1 MYALNNDYLW
11 FLIACCSINF
21 SQELHAA
28 MRRAGQNPT
37 EAEVQDMINEVDV
50 DGSGYLEFPEFC
62 MMMHKKLNDSDQENE
77 LKEVFRVFGKDET
90 GNLQFCSHYQAVRF
104 YSRKISELFSQ
115 YLSFYLFSILG
126 CITAEELKFV
136 LTHLP
141 GKVTYK
147 EIDEMIKTV
156 DENGDGKINYQ
167 EFRVM
172 IGAKPNLT
180 SAMAQKKKAAAAAA
194 AAAAKASSAG
204 NTGTTGTTTI
214 GGIPIGGSSATA
226 TSVGN
231 CLTTSANSTM
241 PK

>member
-1 MYALNNDYLW
+1 MYTLNNDYLW
-11 FLIACCSINF
+11 FLIAYCSINF

-90 GNLQFCSHYQAVRF
+90 G
-104 YSRKISELFSQ
+104 
-115 YLSFYLFSILG
+115 

-180 SAMAQKKKAAAAAA
+180 SAMAQKKRRLLQQLPKHLVQEIRVLQAQRQLEAYL
-194 AAAAKASSAG
+194 
-204 NTGTTGTTTI
+204 
-214 GGIPIGGSSATA
+214 
-226 TSVGN
+226 SVVH
-231 CLTTSANSTM
+231 
-241 PK
+241 

>member
-90 GNLQFCSHYQAVRF
+90 GNLQFRFPYQAASFNSIITNVLLSIFLCFF
-104 YSRKISELFSQ
+104 Y
-115 YLSFYLFSILG
+115 
-126 CITAEELKFV
+126 
-136 LTHLP
+136 
-141 GKVTYK
+141 
-147 EIDEMIKTV
+147 
-156 DENGDGKINYQ
+156 
-167 EFRVM
+167 FRLYY
-172 IGAKPNLT
+172 G
-180 SAMAQKKKAAAAAA
+180 
-194 AAAAKASSAG
+194 
-204 NTGTTGTTTI
+204 
-214 GGIPIGGSSATA
+214 
-226 TSVGN
+226 
-231 CLTTSANSTM
+231 
-241 PK
+241 

>member
-1 MYALNNDYLW
+1 MADKLRPDELAAFKAAFDMFDKNQDGT
-11 FLIACCSINF
+11 ISTK
-21 SQELHAA
+21 ELHAA

-90 GNLQFCSHYQAVRF
+90 G
-104 YSRKISELFSQ
+104 
-115 YLSFYLFSILG
+115 

-180 SAMAQKKKAAAAAA
+180 SAMAQKKKAEQQKAED
-194 AAAAKASSAG
+194 AAAKAK
-204 NTGTTGTTTI
+204 NTKTTGIGGTTTI
-214 GGIPIGGSSATA
+214 GGIPIGGSSTAATTA
-226 TSVGN
+226 VGN
-231 CLTTSANSTM
+231 CLATTANSTM
-241 PK
+241 PNK

>member
-1 MYALNNDYLW
+1 M
-11 FLIACCSINF
+11 
-21 SQELHAA
+21 
-28 MRRAGQNPT
+28 G
-37 EAEVQDMINEVDV
+37 AEVQDMINEVDV

-90 GNLQFCSHYQAVRF
+90 G
-104 YSRKISELFSQ
+104 
-115 YLSFYLFSILG
+115 

-156 DENGDGKINYQ
+156 DKNGDGKINYS

-172 IGAKPNLT
+172 MGAPPLLIP
-180 SAMAQKKKAAAAAA
+180 A
-194 AAAAKASSAG
+194 
-204 NTGTTGTTTI
+204 TTL
-214 GGIPIGGSSATA
+214 SKFARSATA
-226 TSVGN
+226 
-231 CLTTSANSTM
+231 LTNLTNAALFSGHTAQPSSL
-241 PK
+241 PRKP

>member
-1 MYALNNDYLW
+1 MADKLRPDELAAFKAAFDMFDKNQDGT
-11 FLIACCSINF
+11 ISTK
-21 SQELHAA
+21 ELHAA

-90 GNLQFCSHYQAVRF
+90 G
-104 YSRKISELFSQ
+104 
-115 YLSFYLFSILG
+115 

-180 SAMAQKKKAAAAAA
+180 SAMAQKKKAAATAA
-194 AAAAKASSAG
+194 AAAAKSSSAG

-214 GGIPIGGSSATA
+214 GGIQIGGSGSAANT
-226 TSVGN
+226 VGN
-231 CLTTSANSTM
+231 HLSTTNNSTM

>member
-104 YSRKISELFSQ
+104 YSKM
-115 YLSFYLFSILG
+115 YLNCFLNIYLFIFFL
-126 CITAEELKFV
+126 F
-136 LTHLP
+136 
-141 GKVTYK
+141 
-147 EIDEMIKTV
+147 
-156 DENGDGKINYQ
+156 
-167 EFRVM
+167 
-172 IGAKPNLT
+172 
-180 SAMAQKKKAAAAAA
+180 
-194 AAAAKASSAG
+194 
-204 NTGTTGTTTI
+204 
-214 GGIPIGGSSATA
+214 
-226 TSVGN
+226 
-231 CLTTSANSTM
+231 
-241 PK
+241 

>member
-1 MYALNNDYLW
+1 MADKLRPDELAAFKAAFDMFDKNQDGT
-11 FLIACCSINF
+11 ISTK
-21 SQELHAA
+21 ELHAA

-90 GNLQFCSHYQAVRF
+90 G
-104 YSRKISELFSQ
+104 
-115 YLSFYLFSILG
+115 
-126 CITAEELKFV
+126 CITAEELKVV

-147 EIDEMIKTV
+147 AIDEMIKTV

-172 IGAKPNLT
+172 IGAKPNLR
-180 SAMAQKKKAAAAAA
+180 AQREAQKAAEAKKKKDALD
-194 AAAAKASSAG
+194 SSTA
-204 NTGTTGTTTI
+204 TTTTTTTLSTTANI
-214 GGIPIGGSSATA
+214 ANTTAATVGG
-226 TSVGN
+226 
-231 CLTTSANSTM
+231 
-241 PK
+241 KK

>member
-1 MYALNNDYLW
+1 MCDKLRPDELQAFKAAFDMFDKNQDGT
-11 FLIACCSINF
+11 ISTK
-21 SQELHAA
+21 ELHAA

-62 MMMHKKLNDSDQENE
+62 MMMHKKLNDGDQENE

-90 GNLQFCSHYQAVRF
+90 
-104 YSRKISELFSQ
+104 
-115 YLSFYLFSILG
+115 G

-147 EIDEMIKTV
+147 EIDEMIRTV
-156 DENGDGKINYQ
+156 DQNGDGKINYQ

-180 SAMAQKKKAAAAAA
+180 DAMAAHIPNPKTPT
-194 AAAAKASSAG
+194 SSSPHA
-204 NTGTTGTTTI
+204 
-214 GGIPIGGSSATA
+214 
-226 TSVGN
+226 
-231 CLTTSANSTM
+231 
-241 PK
+241 